1 MKIKKFQGKTFK
13 DVLEKVKEEL
23 GPDAV
28 ILSTMTKKDDL
39 KEGSIV
45 EITAAIDK
53 EDGLSFRETVEQ
65 KETSQ
70 LQRDME
76 KIRTELMLLR
86 ECVAKLFPTISDS
99 SKGGLYSL
107 MIKCGIEPNLALLL
121 LERVSTIEELRTLIE
136 REIKVTDKEFDSERG
151 FVLYGL
157 PGVGK
162 TTTVNK
168 IAQVL
173 REKGHRLLIL
183 SLDQRIGAVA
193 TLKETGIRLK
203 CDAKVVKDTRELY
216 KIVHKEIERAK
227 ILIDTPGDREL
238 SYAFELRELMKDV
251 PLRKCL
257 LLDASMDIASS
268 ARVLKNS
275 DLSKVDCIA
284 FSKVDLSCN
293 YGNMYNLSVYSGK
306 PLSFLTL
313 GNSYEKA
320 KILPPKN
327 LSTLIIGVIGGIREN

>member
-13 DVLEKVKEEL
+13 EVLEKVKEEL

-28 ILSTMTKKDDL
+28 ILSTMTKKDSLRD
-39 KEGSIV
+39 GTIV
-45 EITAAIDK
+45 EITAAVDK
-53 EDGLSFRETVEQ
+53 EETVSFRGTVEQ
-65 KETSQ
+65 REKGQ
-70 LQRDME
+70 LQRDIE

-86 ECVAKLFPTISDS
+86 ECVAKLFPTINDS

-107 MIKCGIEPNLALLL
+107 MIKSGIEPNLALLL
-121 LERVSTIEELRTLIE
+121 LERVSTIDELRGLIE
-136 REIKVTDKEFDSERG
+136 REIKVTDREFDSERG
-151 FVLYGL
+151 FILFGL

-162 TTTVNK
+162 TTTINK

-193 TLKETGIRLK
+193 ALKETGIKLK
-203 CDAKVVKDTRELY
+203 CDTKVIRDTRELY
-216 KIVHKEIERAK
+216 RLVHKEIERTK

-251 PLRKCL
+251 PIKKCL
-257 LLDASMDIASS
+257 LLDASMDMASS
-268 ARVLKNS
+268 SQVLRS
-275 DLSKVDCIA
+275 TDLSRVDCIA
-284 FSKVDLSCN
+284 FSKVDLSCS

-306 PLSFLTL
+306 PLSFLTS
-313 GNSYEKA
+313 GSISERP
-320 KILPPKN
+320 KILPPRN
-327 LSTLIIGVIGGIREN
+327 LSTLILGGMREN